1 MVQRRPRLHRKQA
14 QVRSDRQRHP
24 RGEPGHRRGRG
35 DGTRRHPAL
44 RLQTGQLAGYQAQ
57 STRAIVEALDAQTR
71 FQAQIAREVEE
82 SEEVRARRPTR
93 ASCRLVT
100 GATGLAGARAG
111 EAEALRRAAMIE
123 SGRIAGDRRF
133 FDPGGAAADSE
144 ARFSR
149 LTGTWCNA
157 ERSGQVACQGHE
169 HLHGADV
176 RADTLF
182 DTATFHDA
190 ATLEAAVELA
200 RNLASPLVHDQ
211 PALASATTPAERRRV
226 LLGRSADARAA
237 LAADVFSRARAL
249 RAPAID
255 LGAWAE
261 AVLPGGTAREA
272 GPLSRHELLEILAS
286 SRFDDPE
293 WFLLSR
299 KSPPPGSCARSPA
312 CSPSTSWST
321 GSGFAWK
328 NARRRCWPFLSPQ
341 RRKPCAASTTWAAP
355 RQGSTDPCDAAS
367 PCLACRRT
375 RALDD
380 PHGPRALRHGRRGLR
395 PDHGSRSLLG

>member
-1 MVQRRPRLHRKQA
+1 MARFACLAVAVLLAWSSGGHAFTGSKLKCDPTDNDIHEASR
-14 QVRSDRQRHP
+14 VI
-24 RGEPGHRRGRG
+24 GEVEEMERAVIR
-35 DGTRRHPAL
+35 AL

-157 ERSGQVACQGHE
+157 GRSGQVACQGHE

-249 RAPAID
+249 RAPAVD
-255 LGAWAE
+255 LGAWAQ
-261 AVLPGGTAREA
+261 AVLPEGGARKP

-293 WFLLSR
+293 WFLALQEES
-299 KSPPPGSCARSPA
+299 
-312 CSPSTSWST
+312 ST
-321 GSGFAWK
+321 GLMRQIAGLLAINLMVDWERFRLEERQA
-328 NARRRCWPFLSPQ
+328 ALLAVLVAAEAEAMRRLDNL
-341 RRKPCAASTTWAAP
+341 
-355 RQGSTDPCDAAS
+355 GSAQA
-367 PCLACRRT
+367 
-375 RALDD
+375 
-380 PHGPRALRHGRRGLR
+380 GVN
-395 PDHGSRSLLG
+395 